1 MRFCYWAF
9 LLDHRSQ
16 GLYLKFWWAMSWTW
30 STSTPY
36 FCPFT
41 WGHNKTG
48 TEKSTRSFPYCRMGS
63 AGDSSAGALKSS
75 LFLVCSLQLTSVHS
89 FFFFLY
95 CLFSQLLTFFFFCKC
110 LWAVFL
116 CSFPPSQCTTQR
128 ATRSCGR
135 GFLSSWL
142 EQASCLQ
149 HTVTPTC
156 SSAVLV
162 ACCPTHLAT
171 AGSFC
176 SGGELCLSLWCGFC
190 FFSMLFF

>member
-1 MRFCYWAF
+1 MNISRVLSRMRFCYWAF

-89 FFFFLY
+89 FFFSL
-95 CLFSQLLTFFFFCKC
+95 LFIFSAVNFFFF
-110 LWAVFL
+110 FL
-116 CSFPPSQCTTQR
+116 QVPV
-128 ATRSCGR
+128 SCIPLL
-135 GFLSSWL
+135 LSSLTVLYPEHYEELWPRVFKL
-142 EQASCLQ
+142 LAGTSFLPAAHSNSHLLFRSAGGLLSYPSCY
-149 HTVTPTC
+149 
-156 SSAVLV
+156 S
-162 ACCPTHLAT
+162 
-171 AGSFC
+171 
-176 SGGELCLSLWCGFC
+176 W
-190 FFSMLFF
+190 

>member
-1 MRFCYWAF
+1 MHISRVLSRMRFCYWAF

-116 CSFPPSQCTTQR
+116 CSFPPSQCTTQS

-135 GFLSSWL
+135 GFFKLLAGTSFLPAAHSNSHLLFRSAGGLLSYPSCYSW
-142 EQASCLQ
+142 
-149 HTVTPTC
+149 
-156 SSAVLV
+156 
-162 ACCPTHLAT
+162 
-171 AGSFC
+171 
-176 SGGELCLSLWCGFC
+176 
-190 FFSMLFF
+190 